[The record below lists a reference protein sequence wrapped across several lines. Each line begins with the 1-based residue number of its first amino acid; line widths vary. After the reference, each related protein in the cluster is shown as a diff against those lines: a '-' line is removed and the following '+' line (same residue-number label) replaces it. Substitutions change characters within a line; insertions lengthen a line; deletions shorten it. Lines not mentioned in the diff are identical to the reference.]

1 MIVIVFAGLLAA
13 HWSPLLAADHAADLR
28 VHPIVLSH
36 PWLLAAA
43 RAATTSGSPLVVDI
57 VAIVAGLILLVTRR
71 WRAVVLVAVAR
82 LGELACES
90 GLKALTARPRPIL
103 DHPVA
108 YASGYAFPSGHA
120 AGAAA
125 VYGSLVL
132 LAVPLLRRWA
142 QVLVLAAGAL
152 LIAAVGASRVLLGVH
167 SPSDVVAGV
176 ALGLAWVGIAAFLS
190 TLPTPTVHHRSEVLG
205 HVDG

>member
-1 MIVIVFAGLLAA
+1 VVIVTVLTGLLAA
-13 HWSPLLAADHAADLR
+13 HWSPLLAVDYAADLR
-28 VHPIVLSH
+28 VHPVVLGH

-43 RAATTSGSPLVVDI
+43 RAATTIGSPLVVDL
-57 VAIVAGLILLVTRR
+57 VATVAGLILLIALR

-82 LGELACES
+82 VGELACES

-108 YASGYAFPSGHA
+108 HAWGYAFPSGHA

-125 VYGSLVL
+125 VYGSSVL
-132 LAVPLLRRWA
+132 LAVPRLRRWA

-152 LIAAVGASRVLLGVH
+152 LIAAVAASRVLLGVH
-167 SPSDVVAGV
+167 SHSDVVAGV
-176 ALGLAWVGIAAFLS
+176 ALGLAWVGIAALLS
-190 TLPTPTVHHRSEVLG
+190 TLPTPTVHHRSEVF
-205 HVDG
+205 